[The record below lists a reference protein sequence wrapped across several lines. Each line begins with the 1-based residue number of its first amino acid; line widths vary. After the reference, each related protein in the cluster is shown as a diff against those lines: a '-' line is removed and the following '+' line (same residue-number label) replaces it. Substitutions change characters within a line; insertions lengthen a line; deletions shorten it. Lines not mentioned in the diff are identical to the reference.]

1 MSFILGN
8 IVFARPAETPESEGY
23 SRSHTYAEMKPAVG
37 KPILQRK
44 GANLTDLNVSMYF
57 HADFC
62 DPSIYIERLFNLMD
76 SGEIV
81 EYYHDNGEFRG
92 NFVILDVRVRVE
104 KRYPDGTLMA
114 ATVDV
119 SLKEYSEAQ
128 FLKSVKDEFNT
139 PETPDPD
146 KEAAAPV
153 KKADPTPYQDVKPA
167 DMGRQSFNDARE
179 VLQDYEPEGES
190 RL

>member
-1 MSFILGN
+1 MSYVLGD
-8 IVFARPAETPESEGY
+8 IVFERPAESPQSEGY
-23 SRSHTYAEMKPAVG
+23 SRSHTYAEMKPAIG

-44 GANLTDLNVSMYF
+44 GANLTNLDVSMYF
-57 HADFC
+57 HTDFC
-62 DPSIYIERLFNLMD
+62 EPSIYIERLFNMMD

-81 EYYHDNGEFRG
+81 EYYHDNGEFKG

-104 KRYPDGTLMA
+104 KRFPGGRLMA

-119 SLKEYSEAQ
+119 SMKEYSEAQ
-128 FLKSVKDEFNT
+128 FLRSVKQEFET
-139 PETPDPD
+139 PEIPDP
-146 KEAAAPV
+146 ETEVPAPV
-153 KKADPTPYQDVKPA
+153 KKAAPAPFQEVKPA

-179 VLQDYEPEGES
+179 VLQHYDPEGES